1 MSYKTIIINGIE
13 YEQFPAI
20 DNETDCQNC
29 FLRDTKYCIGN
40 YICIEEDCYFV
51 PKEL

>member
-20 DNETDCQNC
+20 DDKIDCQRC
-29 FLRDTKYCIGN
+29 FLRNRKECDDIFV
-40 YICIEEDCYFV
+40 CIEENCYFV

>member
-20 DNETDCQNC
+20 DDETDCRYC
-29 FLRDTKYCIGN
+29 FLRNTEYCG
-40 YICIEEDCYFV
+40 YKDICIKEDCYFI